1 LFFGW
6 LDSRGNFD
14 YYIKVVYKRQ
24 IKKQWVARIAEMINI
39 LGVNTTRIV
48 VNQENQF
55 EILEMMSMEI
65 YLPAKKER
73 RSLI

>member
-1 LFFGW
+1 
-6 LDSRGNFD
+6 
-14 YYIKVVYKRQ
+14 
-24 IKKQWVARIAEMINI
+24 MINI

-55 EILEMMSMEI
+55 EILETMSMEI